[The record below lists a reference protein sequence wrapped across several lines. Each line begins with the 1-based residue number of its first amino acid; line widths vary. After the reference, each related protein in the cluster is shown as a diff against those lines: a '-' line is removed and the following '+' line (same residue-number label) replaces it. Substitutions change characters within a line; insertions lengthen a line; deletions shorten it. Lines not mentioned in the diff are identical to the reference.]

1 MVPCHSGR
9 GAQRESQQVSS
20 SADRQCRNKRT
31 ITAKAVLK
39 LDVLHP
45 WVLTGTPIV
54 NSLADFG
61 PALEFIGAMD
71 IQEYHD
77 KVVNQEK
84 KKPRLAAKRC
94 QAIMRPLMIRRNK
107 DTELNGRKILE
118 LPPKTT
124 NMAWQEFELDERAIY
139 AAVEQRAKVR
149 VSKFLKAGTLMKNY
163 SVVLVLLTRLR
174 QCVNHPWLLR
184 RKPGDEERE
193 GDLMVDDAVFGADLG
208 KCRNNDE
215 DEYGRAVAHLGEPAV
230 KDLVKKLEERY
241 KTMTDEADQEV
252 NQDLVSHSNLELEVG

>member
-1 MVPCHSGR
+1 M
-9 GAQRESQQVSS
+9 
-20 SADRQCRNKRT
+20 
-31 ITAKAVLK
+31 
-39 LDVLHP
+39 
-45 WVLTGTPIV
+45 LTGTPIV

-71 IQEYHD
+71 IQEYAG

-94 QAIMRPLMIRRNK
+94 QAIMRPLMMRRNK
-107 DTELNGRKILE
+107 DTELNGRKILD

-193 GDLMVDDAVFGADLG
+193 GDLLVDGAAIGADLG
-208 KCRNNDE
+208 QCRDNDE
-215 DEYGRAVAHLGEPAV
+215 SEFGRAVAILGQATVEA
-230 KDLVKKLEERY
+230 LVKKLEERH
-241 KTMTDEADQEV
+241 KRMTDEADLEE
-252 NQDLVSHSNLELEVG
+252 NQDMVSVVVQANC